1 MALLLPRL
9 PDVAA
14 VPLLEA
20 FLANP
25 GAADRSSFDPTR
37 LPDGVRF
44 ADTGGTRVS
53 PDQLRKLHLDVVAI
67 AQDSGYPDPGR
78 YSEFD
83 FRASVYLA
91 ESPLFMSGEALRDDV
106 WSFVSIVMFPGIV
119 SWRFRK
125 DGRERYFGGVRNA
138 FQRLW
143 MRARTLDRGAGH
155 PDRWGLIRD
164 LTEDALVQIMERP
177 SIGADPKVAR
187 HLAEAWVRARDR
199 YGKDGLENV
208 MRGVTKLFRIRNV
221 IRAYGVLPDE
231 MLAEEFDSL
240 FSRFARKKRGTPPL
254 PRLTKIPV
262 LNRLLRVR
270 H

>member
-1 MALLLPRL
+1 MAILLPRL

-14 VPLLEA
+14 KLLLEA

-25 GAADRSSFDPTR
+25 WAQDRDSFDPTR
-37 LPDGVRF
+37 LPEEVRY
-44 ADTGGTRVS
+44 ASTGGTWVS
-53 PDQLRKLHLDVVAI
+53 GDELRKLHSDVVAI
-67 AQDSGYPDPGR
+67 AQESGYPGAGR

-125 DGRERYFGGVRNA
+125 DSRERYFGGVRNA

-143 MRARTLDRGAGH
+143 TRARALDRGAGH
-155 PDRWGLIRD
+155 SDRWGLLRD
-164 LTEDALVQIMERP
+164 LTEDALVQITERP
-177 SIGADPKVAR
+177 SIGADPRLAR
-187 HLAEAWVRARDR
+187 QLAEAWVRAKDR
-199 YGKDGLENV
+199 YGREDLEDV
-208 MRGVTKLFRIRNV
+208 MRGVTKLLRMRNV
-221 IRAYGVLPDE
+221 IRAYAVLPDQ
-231 MLAEEFDSL
+231 MLAEEFDEL
-240 FSRFARKKRGTPPL
+240 FSRFARKKKGTPPL

-262 LNRLLRVR
+262 LNRLLRAR
-270 H
+270 S